1 MSKKIISENN
11 TTETD
16 FEFFKQECMKWA
28 DLLSLHD
35 WSFTFLHEEQES
47 TDGYILAMTN
57 FVFEGSRTASISLSK
72 QWGTVLV
79 TKEMLS
85 ESAQDEILHV
95 VLAELMR
102 YAKDSPK
109 IRSIEHGVIHRII
122 YMTKKLKEG
131 LI

>member
-1 MSKKIISENN
+1 MSRKTISENN
-11 TTETD
+11 TDEKD
-16 FEFFKQECMKWA
+16 FEFFKQECLKWA
-28 DLLSLHD
+28 DLFSLHD
-35 WSFTFLHEEQES
+35 WSFTFLHEDQES
-47 TDGYILAMTN
+47 TEGYILAMTN
-57 FVFEGSRTASISLSK
+57 LVFDGSRTAAISLSK

-102 YAKDSPK
+102 YAKDNPK

-122 YMTKKLKEG
+122 YMTKKLRED
-131 LI
+131 L